1 MKTRE
6 AQFYLTSKQS
16 SSDGLIEKFNIK
28 LEDADGVDVNYMVTD
43 YYNSSRTAIIDT
55 VIEKIGN
62 YTQDEQI
69 PAEVDE
75 YVSKDSYIGK
85 KILEFIVDGGVS
97 YEEAHPTITPL
108 SEWANDKKGL

>member
-28 LEDADGVDVNYMVTD
+28 LEDADGIDVNYIVTD
-43 YYNSSRTAIIDT
+43 YYNSSRTEIVETVISNKDTEEIIDR
-55 VIEKIGN
+55 N
-62 YTQDEQI
+62 S
-69 PAEVDE
+69 
-75 YVSKDSYIGK
+75 YVAK

-97 YEEAHPTITPL
+97 YEEAHPIATPL
-108 SEWANDKKGL
+108 SEWANDKKKL